1 MTLEYEVPGDD
12 KVQAALSRLGKLPL
26 RKAFYEGLQNP
37 FWIDKLARLGAF
49 DNPPDSQVSP
59 EGYVVTEYWP
69 EIDYLVRMASLAS
82 LSVCEVFK
90 LLCASKNEWVRR
102 GIMKSM
108 SRLDPQDAAKLVA
121 TVSTWP
127 NDKIGNFQI
136 DPEDIS
142 SAIAALIT
150 GGEHRKGLQ
159 LAEAYFSPREGEKKE
174 FGNNEPTIG
183 FEHYF
188 YQENLTKISGLF
200 GTSKIP
206 TLSRWLRN
214 YQIFSGSYS
223 ESTRRDMSSY
233 WRPEIRKE
241 EDYSHHYIGNA
252 LINELLVALQN
263 ETTDFSTV
271 MQYQFNSPHPVI
283 KRIALSVLTERID
296 SIEDKTLEHANHLSV
311 QEQEIASLAE
321 VVIED
326 GEYLRSAYQAEFFP
340 FIRAC
345 VSWRT
350 KIDLNPFYLEVRK
363 GPEYLNDDR
372 RERLRQEGETP
383 EKFAERIEN
392 MCGRWQQKLLT
403 LAENGEM
410 PDDLKSILDIQN
422 KRFGPVEIVDVV
434 TRVETKTGPSSA
446 TSFEEMQGMN
456 EDELFKLLL
465 SWHPEENDFM
475 GDTHEGQGRV
485 LTRVVSANPS
495 FFSNLD
501 SLKQLRPTY
510 IRAVFEGWSKA
521 IDEGQTINWDTILP
535 LCQWVVDLDEDST
548 IKSEGDFF
556 DDDPDNKYLKHS
568 ALSLLEKGLSASEA
582 VGLRIDSADKT
593 LNMLIEYASHPE
605 PTPEYEEQYGGTNMD
620 PLTLSANTVRPQ
632 AIRSL
637 TYLINNFKESNASKR
652 ALEVI
657 EEHIG
662 ERDNSLAVAAAMGE
676 GIGRLFSNDSSW
688 VFEHV
693 DEIFGISA
701 PLSDCQQVSLS
712 TALATHNIHRSLL
725 DVFRKPM
732 LAAIEQAMDS
742 ELLTGWTQNKGNS
755 LIDYIGDWIVRLYVY
770 GLIDSSDEL
779 YIAWFSKA
787 GLKVRS
793 KTMSHFAW
801 QIQASESVS
810 PEIIEKTKEL
820 FDDRLNFTKDNPEN
834 INELKG
840 IFWLSRCSQI
850 EAKWWLPQ
858 LAYVISL
865 IEDFDKYGL
874 IDEKLAESSE
884 CFPDL
889 CLRILENVYDMK
901 LPGGYYR
908 IKTESTARIIAS
920 ALSSESS
927 AIRDRAN
934 QLMNRFGSDGNVAIR
949 DEVDKLL

>member
-12 KVQAALSRLGKLPL
+12 KVHAALSRLGKLPL

-37 FWIDKLARLGAF
+37 FWVDKLAQLGAF
-49 DNPPDSQVSP
+49 DNPPDSQVSS

-69 EIDYLVRMASLAS
+69 EIDYLTRMAPLVSS
-82 LSVCEVFK
+82 SVCEVFEVI
-90 LLCASKNEWVRR
+90 CASKNEWVRR
-102 GIMKSM
+102 GIMEAM

-121 TVSTWP
+121 TISTWP
-127 NDKIGNFQI
+127 NDKIGNFRI
-136 DPEDIS
+136 DPEHIS
-142 SAIAALIT
+142 NAIVALLA
-150 GGEHRKGLQ
+150 GGEHCKGLQ

-188 YQENLTKISGLF
+188 YQENLTKITEFF
-200 GTSKIP
+200 GTSKIT
-206 TLSRWLRN
+206 TLSRWLCN

-223 ESTRRDMSSY
+223 ESTQRDMSSY
-233 WRPEIRKE
+233 WRPEITKE
-241 EDYSHHYIGNA
+241 EDHSHHYIGNA
-252 LINELLVALQN
+252 LINELIDALQN
-263 ETTDFSTV
+263 ETTNFLTV
-271 MQYQFNSPHPVI
+271 MQHQLNSSHPVI
-283 KRIALSVLTERID
+283 RRIALSVLTERIN
-296 SIEDKTLEHANHLSV
+296 SIEDKTLEHTNHLSI

-321 VVIED
+321 LVIED
-326 GEYLRSAYQAEFFP
+326 SEYLRSAYRAEFFP

-345 VSWRT
+345 VSWKN
-350 KIDLNPFYLEVRK
+350 KINLNSFYNEVRK

-372 RERLRQEGETP
+372 RERLRQESETS
-383 EKFAERIEN
+383 EEFAERTEN
-392 MCGRWQQKLLT
+392 MRGRWQQELLT
-403 LAENGEM
+403 LAENGDM
-410 PDDLKSILDIQN
+410 PDELKSILDIQN
-422 KRFGPVEIVDVV
+422 KKFGPIEIVDVT
-434 TRVETKTGPSSA
+434 TRVQTKTGPTSA
-446 TSFEEMQGMN
+446 TSFEEMQGMH
-456 EDELFKLLL
+456 EDELFELLL

-475 GDTHEGQGRV
+475 GDTHEGQGRI
-485 LTRVVSANPS
+485 LTRVISANPNL
-495 FFSNLD
+495 FSNLD
-501 SLKQLRPTY
+501 KLKQLRPTY
-510 IRAVFEGWSKA
+510 IRAVFEGWNKA
-521 IDEGQTINWDTILP
+521 LDEDQAINWDTILP
-535 LCQWVVDLDEDST
+535 LCQWVVDLDEESI
-548 IKSEGDFF
+548 IKSEGDSF
-556 DDDPDNKYLKHS
+556 DDDPDNKHLKYS
-568 ALSLLEKGLSASEA
+568 VLSLLEKGLSTNEDI
-582 VGLRIDSADKT
+582 GLKIDSVDRT

-605 PTPEYEEQYGGTNMD
+605 PTPEYEERYGGTNMD
-620 PLTLSANTVRPQ
+620 PLTLSLNTVRPQ

-652 ALEVI
+652 AFEVI

-662 ERDNSLAVAAAMGE
+662 EKDGSLAVAAAIGE

-693 DEIFGISA
+693 DAIFGISA

-725 DVFRKPM
+725 DIFRKPM

-742 ELLTGWTQNKGNS
+742 EVLTGWTQNRDNS

-770 GLIDSSDEL
+770 GLIDNSDDL
-779 YIAWFSKA
+779 YIAWFSKTSLEA
-787 GLKVRS
+787 RS

-801 QIQASESVS
+801 QIQASDSVS
-810 PEIIEKTKEL
+810 PEIVEKTKEL
-820 FDDRLNFTKDNPEN
+820 FNDRLNFTKDNPEN

-840 IFWLSRCSQI
+840 LFWLSRCSQI
-850 EAKWWLPQ
+850 EAEWWLPR
-858 LAYVISL
+858 LAYVTSL

-884 CFPDL
+884 RFPDL

-908 IKTESTARIIAS
+908 IKTESTPRIIAS
-920 ALSSESS
+920 ALSSESF
-927 AIRDRAN
+927 AVRDRAN